1 MQEQLTILLVEDD
14 DVDAQGIKRSFS
26 KKRIANTIV
35 RAHDGLEA
43 LGLLRTGGI
52 TSPYI
57 ILLDLQMP
65 RMNGLEFL
73 AEIRKDENLQASVVF
88 VLTTSHA
95 EEDIT
100 AAYSKQIAGY
110 FVKDDVG
117 AGFCEMLEMLE
128 GYWKIAHLPHL
139 PHLPIKK

>member
-1 MQEQLTILLVEDD
+1 MMAHEQLTILLVEGD
-14 DVDAQGIKRSFS
+14 DVDAQGIKRSFN
-26 KKRIANTIV
+26 KKRIANTII

-43 LGLLRTGGI
+43 LDLLKSGKVS
-52 TSPYI
+52 SPYI

-65 RMNGLEFL
+65 KMNGLEFL
-73 AEIRKDENLQASVVF
+73 AKIREDKNLQSSVVF

-117 AGFCEMLEMLE
+117 SNFCDMLE
-128 GYWKIAHLPHL
+128 GYWRIAHFPKMSK
-139 PHLPIKK
+139 PK